1 MLGHAL
7 IFAAGVFAWTLVEY
21 VIHGVL
27 GHAHR
32 TFVTGLH
39 EVHHRDPRAVFALG
53 AWIPTALV
61 LIGARAMFGLAAG
74 VIFYG
79 GIVCGFAI
87 YEYVH
92 YRIHFASPWFAGEER
107 LRARHLAHH
116 TREPD
121 AIFGVTTRIWDVVF
135 GTEPSPER
143 MRELAAAGSRVAVL
157 PGPSNLGRVYRNV
170 RSRIAAS

>member
-1 MLGHAL
+1 MLVDAIL
-7 IFAAGVFAWTLVEY
+7 FAAGVFAWTIVEY

-39 EVHHRDPRAVFALG
+39 DVHHRDPRAVFALG
-53 AWIPTALV
+53 AWIPTAVV
-61 LIGARAMFGLAAG
+61 LAGAIAWFGLAPG

-79 GIVCGFAI
+79 GIVCGFGV

-92 YRIHFASPWFAGEER
+92 YRIHFAAPSCGFEER

-121 AIFGVTTRIWDVVF
+121 AIFGVTTR
-135 GTEPSPER
+135 
-143 MRELAAAGSRVAVL
+143 
-157 PGPSNLGRVYRNV
+157 
-170 RSRIAAS
+170 

>member
-1 MLGHAL
+1 MLVDLL
-7 IFAAGVFAWTLVEY
+7 IFGAGVFAWTLVEY

-53 AWIPTALV
+53 AWIPTAVV
-61 LIGARAMFGLAAG
+61 LIGAWAIFGLAPG
-74 VIFYG
+74 VVFYA
-79 GIVCGFAI
+79 GIVCGFGI

-92 YRIHFASPWFAGEER
+92 YRIHFTQPRFAVEER
-107 LRARHLAHH
+107 LRGRHLAHH

-135 GTEPSPER
+135 GTEPDRER
-143 MRELAAAGSRVAVL
+143 MRELAAAGARVPVL
-157 PGPSNLGRVYRNV
+157 SGSSNLGRVYRSM
-170 RSRIAAS
+170 RSSIAAS

>member
-1 MLGHAL
+1 MLL
-7 IFAAGVFAWTLVEY
+7 DVIIFVGGVFAWTIVEY

-39 EVHHRDPRAVFALG
+39 EVHHREPRAVFALG
-53 AWIPTALV
+53 AWIPTVVV
-61 LIGARAMFGLAAG
+61 LIGAWAMFGLAAG

-79 GIVCGFAI
+79 GIVAGFAA

-92 YRIHFASPWFAGEER
+92 YRIHFAEPSCAVEER

-121 AIFGVTTRIWDVVF
+121 AIFGVTTRLWDVVF
-135 GTEPSPER
+135 GTEPKPAR
-143 MRELAAAGSRVAVL
+143 MRELAAAGARVPVL
-157 PGPSNLGRVYRNV
+157 TGSSNLGRAYRSMRG
-170 RSRIAAS
+170 RSAVP

>member
-1 MLGHAL
+1 
-7 IFAAGVFAWTLVEY
+7 
-21 VIHGVL
+21 
-27 GHAHR
+27 
-32 TFVTGLH
+32 
-39 EVHHRDPRAVFALG
+39 
-53 AWIPTALV
+53 
-61 LIGARAMFGLAAG
+61 MFGLAPG

-92 YRIHFASPWFAGEER
+92 YRIHFESPRFAVEER

-121 AIFGVTTRIWDVVF
+121 AIFGVTTRIWDVAF
-135 GTEPSPER
+135 GTEPDRER
-143 MRELAAAGSRVAVL
+143 MRELAEAGSRVAVL
-157 PGPSNLGRVYRNV
+157 SGSSNLVRVVRSM